1 MVNDMRYISYLS
13 YTELFIPKLLFE
25 IKVMEKIGYL
35 EYKGREIRNSEGK
48 NVSKVDIYQNKKK
61 KDD

>member
-35 EYKGREIRNSEGK
+35 E
-48 NVSKVDIYQNKKK
+48 
-61 KDD
+61 